1 MTAVLAMEGSG
12 AVEFGTPA
20 RVDWHL
26 DNWRRWMRSG
36 QEVDGHARSSSGV
49 SDGGTSKG
57 FDEMVEA
64 EDRRCAKIVDAI
76 LDNLPPVERIA
87 IYIERGIMGRVFE
100 FKRMTFHQALVAGK
114 NALARELA
122 RRGVW

>member
-1 MTAVLAMEGSG
+1 MSAFAAVLSAP
-12 AVEFGTPA
+12 AVVFGTA
-20 RVDWHL
+20 DRVEWHL

-36 QEVDGHARSSSGV
+36 QEVEGYARAAMGC

-57 FDEMVEA
+57 FDEMVES

-76 LDNLPPVERIA
+76 LTNLPAPHRMA
-87 IYIERGIMGRVFE
+87 IYMERRIMAKVFRFE
-100 FKRMTFHQALVAGK
+100 RMTYDQALKAGK
-114 NALARELA
+114 DALGRELS